1 MIVTANF
8 VLATAV
14 IQKYTYVS
22 DKNILKASLVYK
34 ISTAVKL
41 FVVVVVVILQI
52 IARFFKKIP

>member
-34 ISTAVKL
+34 ISTVVKL
-41 FVVVVVVILQI
+41 FVVVVVILQI
-52 IARFFKKIP
+52 IARF